1 MSLPVLLRN
10 GILRG
15 EGGAL
20 YTPMFTKFKIPF
32 VNNSVEFMIVLI
44 L

>member
-1 MSLPVLLRN
+1 MSLPVLLCN

-15 EGGAL
+15 GGAL

-32 VNNSVEFMIVLI
+32 VNNSAEFMIVFI
-44 L
+44 P